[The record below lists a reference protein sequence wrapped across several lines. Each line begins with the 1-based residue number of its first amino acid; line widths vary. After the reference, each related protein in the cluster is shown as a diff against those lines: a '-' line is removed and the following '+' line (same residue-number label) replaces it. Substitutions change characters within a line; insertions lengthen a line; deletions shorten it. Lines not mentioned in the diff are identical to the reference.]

1 MFNIPNLRNSYSI
14 FAAGLSFY
22 SLLHPLKKVK
32 NQRSLYNDGF
42 LVLEN
47 FFSPEQCNELI
58 QLFDDLE
65 QSCAITYGSD
75 RRIFGLDLV
84 SDIHRDLVGKNKKA
98 HEIGTSYIGSDLELV
113 TTLGG
118 KVKRDPDNLGSG
130 GGWHRDSFLSQ
141 FKMIVYLTDV
151 DEDNGPF
158 QYVNGSNL
166 LRGKLKDASYRDKGD
181 IRNPR
186 YEDEYVRMLV
196 GKKGFDLTTFTG
208 KAGTAILCDTS
219 GIHRGMPVVNG
230 TRYAVTNY
238 YKSKSLLWKRNGDGI
253 IDKLAQETAAKVN
266 KQKSS
271 ND

>member
-1 MFNIPNLRNSYSI
+1 MLNISSFKNSYSV
-14 FAAGLSFY
+14 FATGLSFY
-22 SLLHPLKKVK
+22 SLLHPIKKVK
-32 NQRSLYNDGF
+32 GYTSLYNDGF
-42 LVLEN
+42 YVIEDL
-47 FFSPEQCNELI
+47 FSQKQCEELI
-58 QLFDDLE
+58 ELFDNFE
-65 QSCAITYGSD
+65 PSCAVSYGSD
-75 RRIFGLDLV
+75 KRIFGLDLV
-84 SDIHRDLVGKNKKA
+84 SNIHRDLVGGNQKA
-98 HEIGTSYIGSDLELV
+98 YEIGTSYIGSDLELV

-118 KVKRDPDNLGSG
+118 KVKRDPENLGS

-166 LRGKLKDASYRDKGD
+166 LRGKLKDASCRDKGD

-186 YEDEYVRMLV
+186 YKDEYVRMLV
-196 GKKGFDLTTFTG
+196 NKKGFDLTTFTG

-219 GIHRGMPVVNG
+219 GIHRGTPVVNG

-238 YKSKSLLWKRNGDGI
+238 YKSKSSLWKRDGDGI
-253 IDKLAQETAAKVN
+253 IDKLAQETAVKAN
-266 KQKSS
+266 KQKSN